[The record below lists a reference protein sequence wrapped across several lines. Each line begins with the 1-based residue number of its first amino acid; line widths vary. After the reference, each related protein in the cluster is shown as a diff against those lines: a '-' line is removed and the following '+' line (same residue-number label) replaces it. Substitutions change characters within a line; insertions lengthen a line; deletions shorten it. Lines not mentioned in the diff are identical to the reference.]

1 MLIQAKILILVKN
14 AVEILKVTYQ
24 EHLTFSTFKVSSA
37 STHPQNMKK
46 SNPVIIFGKLFS
58 TSLWKMRH
66 SDLTPTMM

>member
-1 MLIQAKILILVKN
+1 MLIQAKILMLFKN

-24 EHLTFSTFKVSSA
+24 KNRTFSTFKVSRA
-37 STHPQNMKK
+37 STHPQNIKHK
-46 SNPVIIFGKLFS
+46 HLSIYFWYFG